1 MDNNQTFLNACRNG
15 QKSIVQ
21 IFLKKGGIDINKRDQ
36 EGNTAL
42 YYACQKGYRDI
53 VALLLD
59 NDADASCINNRSE
72 SPLHA
77 AARSGNKEILGKLLQ
92 KGADINVT
100 DNEGRTPLICLLDN
114 KRTDAALFLMDQGAD
129 TEVADAS
136 GHKAIDYATAHGLRE
151 VVARLSCGNDR
162 DARGNTPLHQAVYNG
177 QGEIVRTLLLSDKS
191 MLDSTNDGGETPLIL
206 ACMQGNLVMVN
217 LLLGTGADP
226 GKAMLSGNAPIHYA
240 AISGNRFI
248 GEALLK
254 AKAAVDAQNDNG
266 KPRLFL
272 QPRRATTILC
282 PSCLNFTRMLAS
294 QTTSSTPPC
303 TMQESAA
310 STKSWKNFLKTER
323 NKQVR
328 YSLTNLILERY
339 GRRNQEDTS
348 DTRGNRKRST
358 GSGHESSTG
367 TGASLVWQRT
377 RI

>member
-53 VALLLD
+53 EALLLD

-92 KGADINVT
+92 KGVDINVT

-217 LLLGTGADP
+217 LLLVVFAFHRTVDRL
-226 GKAMLSGNAPIHYA
+226 GKLRREAQRFSQVGLSV
-240 AISGNRFI
+240 
-248 GEALLK
+248 K
-254 AKAAVDAQNDNG
+254 VDQKNLV
-266 KPRLFL
+266 PFL
-272 QPRRATTILC
+272 T
-282 PSCLNFTRMLAS
+282 
-294 QTTSSTPPC
+294 
-303 TMQESAA
+303 
-310 STKSWKNFLKTER
+310 
-323 NKQVR
+323 
-328 YSLTNLILERY
+328 
-339 GRRNQEDTS
+339 
-348 DTRGNRKRST
+348 
-358 GSGHESSTG
+358 
-367 TGASLVWQRT
+367 
-377 RI
+377 

>member
-151 VVARLSCGNDR
+151 VVARLSCGNDGMHV
-162 DARGNTPLHQAVYNG
+162 ATP
-177 QGEIVRTLLLSDKS
+177 
-191 MLDSTNDGGETPLIL
+191 
-206 ACMQGNLVMVN
+206 
-217 LLLGTGADP
+217 
-226 GKAMLSGNAPIHYA
+226 
-240 AISGNRFI
+240 RFI
-248 GEALLK
+248 RPCITDRVKLSARCSCQTSPCLTRRMTAE
-254 AKAAVDAQNDNG
+254 
-266 KPRLFL
+266 RL
-272 QPRRATTILC
+272 R
-282 PSCLNFTRMLAS
+282 
-294 QTTSSTPPC
+294 
-303 TMQESAA
+303 
-310 STKSWKNFLKTER
+310 
-323 NKQVR
+323 
-328 YSLTNLILERY
+328 
-339 GRRNQEDTS
+339 
-348 DTRGNRKRST
+348 
-358 GSGHESSTG
+358 
-367 TGASLVWQRT
+367 
-377 RI
+377 